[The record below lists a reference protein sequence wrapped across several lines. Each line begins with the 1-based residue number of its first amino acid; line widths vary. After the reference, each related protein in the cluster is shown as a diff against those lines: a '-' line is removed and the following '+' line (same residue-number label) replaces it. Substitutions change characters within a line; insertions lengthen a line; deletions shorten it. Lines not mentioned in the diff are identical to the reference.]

1 MVRHVR
7 EDGPQTISDCF
18 L

>member
-1 MVRHVR
+1 MRHVR